1 MINKTLIKIIS
12 KMSQKYNGGWVT
24 HLLDA
29 LWAYR
34 SSHKSAIGFSPFS
47 LVYEIKVVSL
57 AEVMIPS
64 LRLYKCER
72 KKMRR
77 TSLWQNGVR
86 TKKD

>member
-12 KMSQKYNGGWVT
+12 KMSQKYSGGWVT

-34 SSHKSAIGFSPFS
+34 SSHKFATRFSPFS
-47 LVYEIKVVSL
+47 LVYEIEVVSL

-77 TSLWQNGVR
+77 TSLWQNGAR